1 MKVKTKPVNRK
12 KISWLLQQEI
22 HIQFEMLRHHIEL
35 CRMLVNEMLNDEVNV
50 LAGERYKH
58 NKPMCNRYSRWGFN
72 PGSVRV
78 GDEKVRID
86 VPRIYD
92 NQEQETIPLTTYKQL
107 KEIPAVD
114 DQLLK
119 RVISGISTGD
129 YRSAIQN
136 LVDSFG
142 LSRSSVSN
150 RFIEVSTEKLEEFTK
165 RDLSQ
170 HDFIAL
176 FIDGKYLAKE
186 QIIIVLG
193 VTLKGEKIPLG
204 FIQTNTEN
212 SGCIKE
218 LLSGLIERG
227 LRYKEGILCIIDGS
241 KGIRKAISEVFG
253 RYALVQ
259 RCQWHK
265 RENVLNYLKESSKAI
280 YRKRINKAYHAD
292 TYLEAKK
299 MLLSIIDDLE
309 IENTDAANSL
319 KEGFEETL
327 TLHKLDLV
335 EELRASFTT
344 TNCIENVNSLMIKH
358 LGKVKY
364 WKNSDQRHRWVACA
378 LLEIEQRLR
387 KVDNYKKLHLLK
399 NKIMMEVNKKV
410 GLKLKVA

>member
-22 HIQFEMLRHHIEL
+22 HIQFEMLRHHFEL
-35 CRMLVNEMLNDEVNV
+35 CRMLINEILNDEVTS

-58 NKPMCNRYSRWGFN
+58 DNPLSKRYNRWGFN
-72 PGSVRV
+72 AGSVRI
-78 GDEKVRID
+78 GDEKLRID
-86 VPRIYD
+86 VPRVYD
-92 NQEQETIPLTTYKQL
+92 QNEKASIPLTVYKQL
-107 KEIPAVD
+107 KEIQPVED
-114 DQLLK
+114 KLLK
-119 RVISGISTGD
+119 RVLSGISSGD
-129 YRSAIQN
+129 YRSVIQN

-150 RFIEVSTEKLEEFTK
+150 RFIEVSSEKLDAFTK
-165 RDLSQ
+165 RNLGR

-204 FIQTNTEN
+204 FIQANTEN

-218 LLSGLIERG
+218 LLSGLVDRG

-253 RYALVQ
+253 KYALVQ

-265 RENVLNYLKESSKAI
+265 RENVLNYLKDSSKEV

-292 TYLEAKK
+292 TYQDAKK
-299 MLLSIIDDLE
+299 MLLAIIADLE
-309 IENTDAANSL
+309 IENSDAAGSL
-319 KEGFEETL
+319 KEGLDETL
-327 TLHKLDLV
+327 TLHKLDLI
-335 EELRASFTT
+335 EEFGTSFTT
-344 TNCIENVNSLMIKH
+344 TNCIENLNSLMKKYV
-358 LGKVKY
+358 GKVKY
-364 WKNSDQRHRWVACA
+364 WQNSDQRHRWVACA

-387 KVDNYKKLHLLK
+387 KVDNYKRLNLLK
-399 NKIMMEVNKKV
+399 KKIIMEIYKQT
-410 GLKLKVA
+410 GLKLKAA